1 MIIRFLMSVIII
13 GISTGLSFAQIDTS
27 QVKLAGI
34 IYADDTVKA
43 PPYVHVVNKRTGKGV
58 ISDSL
63 GLFKIKINRNDTLI
77 FKCIGFTDKIFVLS
91 DTVNSAILFLKI
103 ILAKTSYSLKVI
115 NIFALTRYKQFRY
128 DFIHFP
134 MPDNLWEKQIIIPGV
149 TKYLPVS
156 KYKSDRRVIPEAVM
170 GGASL
175 ISALYYRWNKYGR
188 SLIEMMEL
196 VDREEEDKIIDEKF
210 NMKLLFEFTGFTGD
224 TLIDFK
230 LYLDYSRIY
239 LLNTNQYDIFENV
252 KEQIPEFKKTY
263 FK

>member
-1 MIIRFLMSVIII
+1 MIIRFLISVIMI
-13 GISTGLSFAQIDTS
+13 GISTGLSFAQIDIS
-27 QVKLAGI
+27 QINLAGI

-77 FKCIGFTDKIFVLS
+77 
-91 DTVNSAILFLKI
+91 
-103 ILAKTSYSLKVI
+103 
-115 NIFALTRYKQFRY
+115 
-128 DFIHFP
+128 
-134 MPDNLWEKQIIIPGV
+134 
-149 TKYLPVS
+149 
-156 KYKSDRRVIPEAVM
+156 
-170 GGASL
+170 
-175 ISALYYRWNKYGR
+175 
-188 SLIEMMEL
+188 
-196 VDREEEDKIIDEKF
+196 
-210 NMKLLFEFTGFTGD
+210 
-224 TLIDFK
+224 DFK